1 MYRNRNTI
9 DPAPK
14 QSSIANISSYIPLMA
29 TPTSDDIHSSTK
41 LLANTT
47 SGIQNLMNSSKT
59 NTNRDSK
66 RGRTIYQPKGTTA
79 YTVGSNDTL
88 EKIALHFNLI
98 PSELLQLNKLNSRI
112 VFPGQTIYV
121 PEASFSSIDNKQQVS
136 AAITIKSPSST
147 LKAKDDDA
155 FVLNDRRLSSESS
168 PLVSQQ
174 DIGHV
179 VWSMTRQ
186 PTAKPGHVQR
196 LKSEPSSEC
205 EASSRTIE
213 DRLKTVQQDNHK
225 QVRQI
230 KKSLSIE
237 ENQQLD
243 DECLQRFIKLN
254 VRLMTEDHKN
264 VAGTLLVTPNAVMF
278 DPDVLDQLVK
288 EYGIDKYG
296 LIIRMDLLAGIAL
309 YEDIAMYEHEA
320 TLREEE
326 KRKMCH
332 STSIKG
338 LEQAATLVSNND
350 EDDIHDIM
358 SLLLDKIEKELEDAP
373 TDPSRVL
380 FDISSISSR
389 RKSSEKQIL
398 KNEDL
403 FQSSDDHQHSIGILV
418 DIDDIPLHTCHLEN
432 CIPADQY
439 NKRFGEIDKLLQ
451 QQHDMHVTP
460 HAIENPY
467 YLCIKTSILLKDNL
481 SIQDKNDRTSIDYVY
496 GKKELE
502 HEYWFSVP
510 KEKIDHL
517 YAFFLRWSPER
528 AICSLSDDSHSD
540 NNISLNQANR
550 YSSRTQSKQNVISS
564 AQGFVLLAN
573 DDPELTD
580 DYLLSNDK
588 NKNTSNSQTTIT
600 SHDRS
605 TQSRKQHYLK
615 RQNTLLKEWEI
626 ISVDEIYRRINATQT
641 NNANSS
647 NFGIPPPKLLQPSTL
662 IDEEKSKS
670 ILLELPP
677 RVHGLNWQI
686 LFSTEANGFSL
697 NQLYRR
703 SMQVDVDNPSLLIVK
718 DIEQNIFGAYVSQQ
732 LMISEGFYGTGETF
746 LFTFHPQFR
755 VFHWTGNNQFFIKG
769 DVKALGLGSGE
780 GTYGLW
786 LDADL
791 YHGRTCPSK
800 TFNNTR
806 LSSKEDFIIA
816 SIELWTFID

>member
-1 MYRNRNTI
+1 
-9 DPAPK
+9 
-14 QSSIANISSYIPLMA
+14 
-29 TPTSDDIHSSTK
+29 
-41 LLANTT
+41 
-47 SGIQNLMNSSKT
+47 
-59 NTNRDSK
+59 RDSK
-66 RGRTIYQPKGTTA
+66 RSRTICQPKGTTA

-88 EKIALHFNLI
+88 EKIALRFNLI

-121 PEASFSSIDNKQQVS
+121 PETSFSSIDNKQQVS
-136 AAITIKSPSST
+136 AAIPIKSPSST

-155 FVLNDRRLSSESS
+155 FVLSDRRLSIESS
-168 PLVSQQ
+168 PSVSQQ

-213 DRLKTVQQDNHK
+213 DRLKTVKQDNHK

-243 DECLQRFIKLN
+243 EECLQRFIKLN

-264 VAGTLLVTPNAVMF
+264 VTGTLLVTPNAVMF

-338 LEQAATLVSNND
+338 LQQVTTLVSNND
-350 EDDIHDIM
+350 EDDMHDIM
-358 SLLLDKIEKELEDAP
+358 SSLLDKIEKELEDVP
-373 TDPSRVL
+373 TDLSSVL

-418 DIDDIPLHTCHLEN
+418 DIDDIPLRIFNCTQLRYATTLENTCHLEN

-467 YLCIKTSILLKDNL
+467 YLCIKTSILLKDNSL
-481 SIQDKNDRTSIDYVY
+481 IQDKHDKKSIDYVY

-510 KEKIDHL
+510 KENYMENKTNECVKKAQTSAMHFESRHTSPFGIDLLMFLSINLIDHL

-528 AICSLSDDSHSD
+528 AIDSLSDDSHFD
-540 NNISLNQANR
+540 NRISLNQTNR

-588 NKNTSNSQTTIT
+588 NKNTSNSQTSIT

-615 RQNTLLKEWEI
+615 RQNTLLKEWEVR
-626 ISVDEIYRRINATQT
+626 SQNDLFYRTSKVVNGQNKIKT
-641 NNANSS
+641 NCY
-647 NFGIPPPKLLQPSTL
+647 
-662 IDEEKSKS
+662 E
-670 ILLELPP
+670 
-677 RVHGLNWQI
+677 
-686 LFSTEANGFSL
+686 
-697 NQLYRR
+697 
-703 SMQVDVDNPSLLIVK
+703 
-718 DIEQNIFGAYVSQQ
+718 
-732 LMISEGFYGTGETF
+732 
-746 LFTFHPQFR
+746 
-755 VFHWTGNNQFFIKG
+755 
-769 DVKALGLGSGE
+769 
-780 GTYGLW
+780 
-786 LDADL
+786 
-791 YHGRTCPSK
+791 
-800 TFNNTR
+800 
-806 LSSKEDFIIA
+806 
-816 SIELWTFID
+816 